1 MGNASTSTALPDS
14 TGRLATV
21 TNIAVDASIKVTAGV
36 GFSTNAAVIADR
48 RVAVRAVPITF
59 STPVTGVKLSAF
71 RLYLNG
77 RSVSLRGASITGR
90 GASYVLRLP
99 PRATSTKGFYTVQIL
114 PTTGI
119 QAISN
124 GAAMSQ
130 TLELYWGNGR
140 SIGITPPV
148 RAKVVSK
155 R

>member
-1 MGNASTSTALPDS
+1 MTT
-14 TGRLATV
+14 
-21 TNIAVDASIKVTAGV
+21 
-36 GFSTNAAVIADR
+36 
-48 RVAVRAVPITF
+48 VPIIF
-59 STPVTGVKLSAF
+59 STPVTGVKLAAF

-90 GASYVLRLP
+90 GANYVLRLP
-99 PRATSTKGFYTVQIL
+99 SRATSAKGFYTVQIL